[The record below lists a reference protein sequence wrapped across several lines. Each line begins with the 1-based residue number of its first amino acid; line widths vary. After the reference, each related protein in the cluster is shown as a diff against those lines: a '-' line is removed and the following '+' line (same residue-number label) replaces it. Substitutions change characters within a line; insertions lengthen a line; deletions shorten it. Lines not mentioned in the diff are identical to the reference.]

1 MRRRPGQLLP
11 LTLVFPAAVFLAV
24 LVAIPIVQVLFL
36 SLASEGGGL
45 TFGNFG
51 RMLADLT
58 FGDALRNTVLLL
70 LVMVPLQVALAL
82 AIALLINSR
91 SRGARWLRHAWL
103 LPLAVSDLAAGLVW
117 LAVFTERG
125 YLSSALQSAGVV
137 NQPVA
142 WLSADNLPGLIT
154 AIVVAESWRTMAIV
168 LAILLAG
175 LGRIPRDLIETAE
188 LYGAS
193 GLRRVTDVVIPLL
206 RPSLRSAVIVRTVLA
221 IPIFAVVFA
230 LAGHNAPVLAGEAY
244 TWYANNRDV
253 NVAAAY
259 AAVVI
264 GLSILGIGAYLG
276 SYALR
281 EAEVRP

>member
-1 MRRRPGQLLP
+1 MRRRAGHLIP
-11 LTLVFPAAVFLAV
+11 LTLVLPAVVFLAV
-24 LVAIPIVQVLFL
+24 LVAIPLVQVLFL
-36 SLASEGGGL
+36 ALASNGGGF

-58 FGDALRNTVLLL
+58 FGDALRNTLLL
-70 LVMVPLQVALAL
+70 LVVMVPLQVALAL
-82 AIALLINSR
+82 VIALLINSR
-91 SRGARWLRHAWL
+91 SRGARWLTQLWL
-103 LPLAVSDLAAGLVW
+103 IPLAVSDLAAGILW

-125 YLSSALQSAGVV
+125 YLSSALQNAGLVS
-137 NQPVA
+137 QPVS
-142 WLSADNLPGLIT
+142 WLSSDNLPGLVT
-154 AIVVAESWRTMAIV
+154 AIVVAESWRTMAIA

-193 GLRRVTDVVIPLL
+193 SIRRFTHVVIPLL

-221 IPIFAVVFA
+221 VPIFAIVVA
-230 LAGHNAPVLAGEAY
+230 LAGQNVPVLAGEAY
-244 TWYANNRDV
+244 TWYANNREV

-264 GLSILGIGAYLG
+264 GLSLVGTIAYLG
-276 SYALR
+276 SHGLR
-281 EAEVRP
+281 EAEVEP